1 MGTFLCLFSSTL
13 LLFFLCIVSFAVDD
27 SISLLQSLGDE
38 KTIVSSGGS
47 FELGFFSPGSS
58 NNRYLG
64 IWYTNIPVRTVV
76 WVANRCKPIKGSS
89 GLLMINRTGNLVL
102 LYQNMTVWSA
112 STLKQAKE
120 PKVRLLDTGNLVLI
134 DAKET
139 PEIYLWQSFDYPS
152 DTLLPG
158 MKLGWDLKKRLNR
171 RLSAWKSFEDPC
183 PANFTY
189 GVELEPNKT
198 PEVYIRKNETK
209 YYRSGPWNG
218 LRFSG
223 VPEQMNNS
231 LYDFNFVNNDDEAY
245 YMYNLKGA
253 FRIFVRV
260 VLNQT
265 RSSRERIVWLSQYNT
280 WKLFSSY
287 PVDNCDK
294 YGFCG
299 ANGNCWNI
307 SGNSVCQCLQGFKP
321 KSPEKWGSNKW
332 SEGCIRNTQLSCQ
345 DKDRDAFVKVAGLKL
360 PDTSFS
366 WLNKSMD
373 LMECKAKCLSNCSC
387 MAYTNSDIT
396 GQGSGGCI
404 NWFGD
409 LMDIRQFSSTD
420 GQYLYIRMPAS
431 ELEKGK
437 LDHKVIAVIV
447 LAVVGVASGML
458 LVGYCIWR
466 RRMLI
471 ERNKMEEDLE
481 LPLFDLA
488 TIASATNNF
497 SSTYKLGE
505 GGFGPVYK
513 GTLVDGKE
521 IAVKRLSRS
530 SGQGLTEFKNEVIL
544 IAKLQHRNLVKL
556 IGCCIQG
563 KENLL
568 VYEYMPN
575 KSLDF
580 FIFDQIRGKLLDWSK
595 RFQIILGIARGILY
609 LHQDSRLRIIHR
621 DLKASN
627 VLLDSEM
634 MPKISDFGMARICGG
649 DLTEGNTNRVVGT
662 YGYMAPEYA
671 SDGVF
676 SVKSDVFSFGILV
689 LEIITGK
696 KNRGFFHADQT
707 LNLAGHAWRLWKE
720 GNVLELIDESLVGS
734 YSDSEVLRCIHVS
747 LLCVQQHPE
756 DRPTMSSVVFM
767 LGSQTAL
774 AQPDHPGFFI
784 AKRTVEVNDS
794 SSNQE
799 SSSATLNEVT
809 FTVLEAR

>member
-1 MGTFLCLFSSTL
+1 MAPLCYLKHYWVYLQFICQKHERTRTSYQMGTFLCIFSST
-13 LLFFLCIVSFAVDD
+13 LLFFLCIVSFAVED
-27 SISLLQSLGDE
+27 SISLLQSIGDE

-64 IWYTNIPVRTVV
+64 IWYANIPVRTVV

-102 LYQNMTVWSA
+102 FYQNKTVVWSA

-120 PKVRLLDTGNLVLI
+120 PKVQLLDTGNLVLI
-134 DAKET
+134 DAKEIT
-139 PEIYLWQSFDYPS
+139 PEIYLWQSFDFPS
-152 DTLLPG
+152 DSLLPG
-158 MKLGWDLKKRLNR
+158 MKLGWDLKNGLNR

-198 PEVYIRKNETK
+198 PELYIRKNETK

-223 VPEQMNNS
+223 VPEQMNND
-231 LYDFNFVNNDDEAY
+231 LYGFNFVNNDDEAY

-253 FRIFVRV
+253 YRILVRV

-265 RSSRERIVWLSQYNT
+265 TSTRERRAWLDNT
-280 WKLFSSY
+280 WKLFAST

-307 SGNSVCQCLQGFKP
+307 SGNSVCKCLQGFKP
-321 KSPEKWGSNKW
+321 KSPEKWGSNIW
-332 SEGCIRNTQLSCQ
+332 SEGCIRNTPLKCQ
-345 DKDRDAFVKVAGLKL
+345 DKDGDAFVKVVGLKL

-387 MAYTNSDIT
+387 VAYTNSNIT

-404 NWFGD
+404 NWVGD
-409 LMDIRQFSSTD
+409 LMDIRQFSSSE
-420 GQYLYIRMPAS
+420 GQDLYIRMPAS
-431 ELEKGK
+431 ELEKEKGK

-447 LAVVGVASGML
+447 LAVVGVVSGTL

-466 RRMLI
+466 RRMLK
-471 ERNKMEEDLE
+471 ERNKEEEEDLE

-488 TIASATNNF
+488 TISSATNNF

-530 SGQGLTEFKNEVIL
+530 SGQGLTEFKNEVTL

-563 KENLL
+563 EENLL

-580 FIFDQIRGKLLDWSK
+580 FIF
-595 RFQIILGIARGILY
+595 
-609 LHQDSRLRIIHR
+609 
-621 DLKASN
+621 
-627 VLLDSEM
+627 
-634 MPKISDFGMARICGG
+634 DFGMARICGG

-671 SDGVF
+671 SDGIF

-696 KNRGFFHADQT
+696 KNRGFFHADHT

-720 GNVLELIDESLVGS
+720 GNALGLIDESLVGP
-734 YSDSEVLRCIHVS
+734 YSNSEVLRCIHVS
-747 LLCVQQHPE
+747 LLCVQQHLE
-756 DRPTMSSVVFM
+756 NRPTMSSVVFM

-784 AKRTVEVNDS
+784 AKRPVEVNDS

-799 SSSATLNEVT
+799 SFAATINEVT
-809 FTVLEAR
+809 LTVLEAR